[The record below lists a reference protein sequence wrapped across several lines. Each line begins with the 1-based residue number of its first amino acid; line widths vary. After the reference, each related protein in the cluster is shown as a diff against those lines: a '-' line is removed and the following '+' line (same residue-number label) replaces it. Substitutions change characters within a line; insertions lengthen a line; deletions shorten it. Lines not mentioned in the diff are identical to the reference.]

1 MKPKKNPNAEIGRNS
16 SLYFMIGLTSV
27 LFITWQSFEVK
38 FYEEDSKVS
47 EVVQLTDDLK
57 EDVPITEILRT
68 APPPPPPSAP
78 DVIEIVEDVEEVEET
93 IIESTESSQETFIED
108 AVVSIEDVNVEE
120 VEEEEVVPFAVIEY
134 VPVFPGCESL
144 QTQAERKECF
154 NRKVQEHIKE
164 NFSYPPAALE
174 MGISGRVYLQF
185 VIDSNGRVTNIQK
198 RGPDKLLENEAER
211 IIASLPKVKPGEQ
224 RGKPVSVKYSIPI
237 NFIMQNN

>member
-27 LFITWQSFEVK
+27 LFMTWQSFEVK

-47 EVVQLTDDLK
+47 EVVQVMDELK
-57 EDVPITEILRT
+57 EDVPVTEMIRT

-78 DVIEIVEDVEEVEET
+78 DVIEIVEDVDDVEET
-93 IIESTESSQETFIED
+93 VIESTESSQETFIED
-108 AVVSIEDVNVEE
+108 AVVSIEDVNVAE
-120 VEEEEVVPFAVIEY
+120 VEEDIVVPFAVIEY
-134 VPVFPGCESL
+134 VPVFPGCEDL

-154 NRKVQEHIKE
+154 NEKVQEHIKK
-164 NFSYPPAALE
+164 NFKYPTSALE
-174 MGISGRVYLQF
+174 MGITGRVYLQF
-185 VIDSNGRVTNIQK
+185 VIDSKGHVSNIQK
-198 RGPDKLLENEAER
+198 RGPDKLLETEAVR

-237 NFIMQNN
+237 NFVMQN